1 MKKIPV
7 SISEVMDILS
17 RSENLS
23 EEQKAMLLYAEK
35 FHRLSLK
42 DAKKAIA
49 YFKKNTD
56 LPDDVIVK
64 LVDLVPL
71 SAGELTAIL
80 SSYDLTLS
88 EEKINTILDYF
99 KGIV

>member
-17 RSENLS
+17 KSDHLS
-23 EEQKAMLLYAEK
+23 DEQKAMLLYAER
-35 FHRLSLK
+35 FHRLSVK

-49 YFKKNTD
+49 YFEKNTD
-56 LPDDVIVK
+56 LPDEVIVK

-71 SAGELTAIL
+71 SVGEHTAIL
-80 SSYDLTLS
+80 SSYNLTPD